1 MGMQSSS
8 LSTISHWSYC
18 YQQLDLTTFW
28 TCQVA
33 RGQLHTCQE
42 PLITGCKFFFRFK
55 TNLIYNTFS
64 GLSLINFHSSK
75 PSKIHSDFQTF
86 IQLDKLQL
94 AKRPR
99 ANHIKLYRFGYERK
113 LYLRMSFKEDLGF
126 EEVGFGS
133 QKQVKW
139 TCQAQCLAYKDAQ

>member
-1 MGMQSSS
+1 MASPFSSYNHNLETSHHHYIKFFPPLIHLKPSNKSLSENILLSLLNLHWQGTATKIKSGSRIMGMQSSS

-75 PSKIHSDFQTF
+75 PSKIHSDF
-86 IQLDKLQL
+86 
-94 AKRPR
+94 
-99 ANHIKLYRFGYERK
+99 
-113 LYLRMSFKEDLGF
+113 
-126 EEVGFGS
+126 
-133 QKQVKW
+133 
-139 TCQAQCLAYKDAQ
+139 